1 MIGIYKIT
9 NPNGKIYVG
18 QSVDIER
25 RWYHYSKKD
34 TRGQPLLNRSI
45 IKYGSEN
52 HKFEIIEECSIEQL
66 NEREIYWTHQH
77 NAIHPYGLVLR
88 IGGRSGHLSE
98 EMKRKIGE
106 GNKGK
111 TVSDDVKQKIS
122 LSKMGNEYRLNAIHT
137 EKTKQKMSKSH
148 IGKKDSEE
156 TKQKKSQSAKGR
168 VKTAEWRQNISDS
181 HPTKK
186 PVEQYN
192 LEGAKINE
200 YISINE
206 AARQTGV
213 RVGDISACCN
223 NKQKTAFGF
232 TWKFKNI
239 NKNK

>member
-9 NPNGKIYVG
+9 NPNGKIYIG
-18 QSVDIER
+18 QSINVNR
-25 RWYHYSKKD
+25 RLTAHKNRHSSKCI
-34 TRGQPLLNRSI
+34 LVYNSI
-45 IKYGSEN
+45 TKYGKEN
-52 HKFEIIEECSIEQL
+52 HTFELIEECEKDML
-66 NEREIYWTHQH
+66 DERELYWTEYY
-77 NAIHPYGLVLR
+77 NALHPNGLVLKA
-88 IGGRSGHLSE
+88 GGEPGGTGIMS
-98 EMKRKIGE
+98 
-106 GNKGK
+106 
-111 TVSDDVKQKIS
+111 
-122 LSKMGNEYRLNAIHT
+122 

-223 NKQKTAFGF
+223 GKQKTAFGF
-232 TWKFKNI
+232 AWKFKNI